1 MIRLFNP
8 GMAKLIDVIDF
19 FVLDSILIV
28 IYQSAADQYQIEKW
42 ETNKYT
48 TQLVNEIFFRWFE
61 L

>member
-1 MIRLFNP
+1 MIQLFNP

-48 TQLVNEIFFRWFE
+48 T
-61 L
+61 

>member
-1 MIRLFNP
+1 
-8 GMAKLIDVIDF
+8 MAKLIDVIDF

-48 TQLVNEIFFRWFE
+48 T
-61 L
+61 